1 MEANVH
7 KILSAFTPLLRKNKK
22 SVSSKSVPNNVYV
35 VQTKDL
41 ARQSMSVSMLRQDR
55 TVFFTNN
62 WESEIT
68 EEEQRAVL
76 LGVLEDESLPR
87 SAVREIDYCLFKT
100 PVTTVF
106 TASKPERRF
115 VEQLCKRE
123 NAALLVAWI
132 KSRDRHFYGIDYS
145 CRYGSELSK
154 TRKYYHDTF
163 NPDFFVKVVLK
174 DFCYFLV
181 IEIKE
186 DGDVSEENRAKYKY
200 AVAHFDEL
208 NRRME
213 AEGTRE
219 RYIFHFL
226 SPNGYDAFF
235 QHLRDET
242 LLEGQSGFRCQL
254 ENLLE
259 EN

>member
-1 MEANVH
+1 M
-7 KILSAFTPLLRKNKK
+7 
-22 SVSSKSVPNNVYV
+22 
-35 VQTKDL
+35 
-41 ARQSMSVSMLRQDR
+41 
-55 TVFFTNN
+55 
-62 WESEIT
+62 
-68 EEEQRAVL
+68 
-76 LGVLEDESLPR
+76 
-87 SAVREIDYCLFKT
+87 
-100 PVTTVF
+100 
-106 TASKPERRF
+106 
-115 VEQLCKRE
+115 
-123 NAALLVAWI
+123 
-132 KSRDRHFYGIDYS
+132 
-145 CRYGSELSK
+145 
-154 TRKYYHDTF
+154 
-163 NPDFFVKVVLK
+163 KVVLK